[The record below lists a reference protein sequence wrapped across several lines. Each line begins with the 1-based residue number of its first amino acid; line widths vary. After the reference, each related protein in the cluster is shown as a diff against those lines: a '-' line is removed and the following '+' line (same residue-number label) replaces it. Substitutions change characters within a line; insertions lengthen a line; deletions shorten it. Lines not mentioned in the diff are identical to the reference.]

1 MMAIDVRTATI
12 ADANFIV
19 EFNRRLAQET
29 ESKTLNVARL
39 EPGVRRLLED
49 PTLGR
54 YFLAVAPDGAVAGQ
68 IMHTEEWSDW
78 RNGRFWWIQ
87 SVYVASEF
95 RGAGV
100 FSALYGHLRAL
111 AEREPDVVG
120 LRLYV
125 ERGNDRARRVYEKLG
140 MRDTGYEVLEAGLD
154 GKE

>member
-1 MMAIDVRTATI
+1 MNDIHVRAATA
-12 ADANFIV
+12 ADAAVIA
-19 EFNRRLAQET
+19 EFNRRLARET
-29 ESKTLNVARL
+29 ENKALDVQRL
-39 EPGVRRLLED
+39 ESGVRRLLANAA
-49 PTLGR
+49 LGR

-111 AEREPDVVG
+111 AEHEPDVVG